1 MAVHSLR
8 TSIFLVFCLCTR
20 FPPGWFVKMVSILNS
35 LPSSLRSDALT
46 TELLKAVRRTGS
58 KFDNNYTSHR
68 GLWYSI

>member
-1 MAVHSLR
+1 M
-8 TSIFLVFCLCTR
+8 
-20 FPPGWFVKMVSILNS
+20 KMVRILNS

-46 TELLKAVRRTGS
+46 TELLKAERRTGS

>member
-1 MAVHSLR
+1 M
-8 TSIFLVFCLCTR
+8 
-20 FPPGWFVKMVSILNS
+20 KMVSILNS

-68 GLWYSI
+68 RTLVLYLMSLVRLCLAGTQMLRA